1 MRKHEADY
9 STKKVVH
16 LAKSCMGMEGMKIHK
31 RWNLLFS
38 PLLDGIA
45 KRLIV
50 LHS

>member
-9 STKKVVH
+9 SSKKVVH
-16 LAKSCMGMEGMKIHK
+16 LAKSCMEGMKIHK

-45 KRLIV
+45 KRLNCTP
-50 LHS
+50 